1 MFDIGFWELAL
12 IAAMSLIV
20 LGPKRLPEAAR
31 FAGKWVARFR
41 NMMASVKE
49 DFNEHLKSEEL
60 AELRQL
66 KEELASARD
75 SLNQSSSDLAQSFQ
89 NEMHAI
95 EPGESSHA
103 DPEPD
108 YLLNAINDS
117 ASPGSTTV
125 PDDADKLP
133 AKGKKKKAKGNKKK
147 KARVRQ
153 NKQP

>member
-12 IAAMSLIV
+12 IATLSLIV

-41 NMMASVKE
+41 NMIATVKE

-95 EPGESSHA
+95 EADEESKA
-103 DPEPD
+103 DPEPE
-108 YLLNAINDS
+108 YLLKAIDDS
-117 ASPGSTTV
+117 ATAGPAAA
-125 PDDADKLP
+125 PDEADKHPSISNKNNNDKSP
-133 AKGKKKKAKGNKKK
+133 AE
-147 KARVRQ
+147 
-153 NKQP
+153 

>member
-12 IAAMSLIV
+12 IATLSLIV

-41 NMMASVKE
+41 NMIATVKE

-75 SLNQSSSDLAQSFQ
+75 TLNQSSSDLAQNFQ

-95 EPGESSHA
+95 EA
-103 DPEPD
+103 DEAPKAETEPE
-108 YLLNAINDS
+108 YLLKAINDS
-117 ASPGSTTV
+117 AASGSTAGS
-125 PDDADKLP
+125 DDADKQAAVSDKKNNDKSP
-133 AKGKKKKAKGNKKK
+133 AE
-147 KARVRQ
+147 
-153 NKQP
+153 

>member
-12 IAAMSLIV
+12 IATLSLIV

-41 NMMASVKE
+41 NMIATVKQ
-49 DFNEHLKSEEL
+49 DFNEHLKSEEM

-75 SLNQSSSDLAQSFQ
+75 SLNQSSSDLAQNFQ

-95 EPGESSHA
+95 EADEVSEA
-103 DPEPD
+103 DPEPE
-108 YLLNAINDS
+108 YLLKAIDDS
-117 ASPGSTTV
+117 ATTGSTAI
-125 PDDADKLP
+125 PDDTGKQAAVSDKNNNDKSP
-133 AKGKKKKAKGNKKK
+133 AE
-147 KARVRQ
+147 
-153 NKQP
+153 

>member
-12 IAAMSLIV
+12 IATLSLIV

-41 NMMASVKE
+41 NMIATVKE
-49 DFNEHLKSEEL
+49 DFNEHLKSEEM

-89 NEMHAI
+89 DEMHAI
-95 EPGESSHA
+95 EADEASEA
-103 DPEPD
+103 DPEPE
-108 YLLNAINDS
+108 YLLKAIDDS
-117 ASPGSTTV
+117 ATTG
-125 PDDADKLP
+125 PAAAPEEADKQP
-133 AKGKKKKAKGNKKK
+133 AIRNKKNNDK
-147 KARVRQ
+147 SPAE
-153 NKQP
+153 